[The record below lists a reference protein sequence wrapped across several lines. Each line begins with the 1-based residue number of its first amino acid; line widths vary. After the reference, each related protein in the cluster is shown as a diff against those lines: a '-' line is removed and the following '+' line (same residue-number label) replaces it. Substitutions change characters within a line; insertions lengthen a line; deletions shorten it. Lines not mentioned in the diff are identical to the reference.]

1 MSFSA
6 TAPADST
13 TSGKAYYRFYNSHL
27 TAVYKSSVLS
37 TVTASAASHMISS
50 SSFSQSTELK
60 SKRKIT
66 INTPPSR
73 SWPRTSSLSSPFLA
87 LVSTAAVPAK
97 PAKRPRVQPPKA
109 LQPAE
114 PAVPAEPQE
123 LESVEEEPR
132 KRKTPFKRTAA
143 LDGQLRTFKVLM
155 RPRALQIKE
164 LKLCFSVARLRY
176 NQTNALI
183 KGGAPRNKV
192 KLRNEVLA
200 MPQPEWADGKLKVAR
215 SMQDSAVAQSVAAYS
230 TNEAKK
236 KKNPGYQHEIKY
248 RSLKKNY
255 T

>member
-1 MSFSA
+1 
-6 TAPADST
+6 
-13 TSGKAYYRFYNSHL
+13 
-27 TAVYKSSVLS
+27 
-37 TVTASAASHMISS
+37 
-50 SSFSQSTELK
+50 
-60 SKRKIT
+60 
-66 INTPPSR
+66 
-73 SWPRTSSLSSPFLA
+73 
-87 LVSTAAVPAK
+87 
-97 PAKRPRVQPPKA
+97 
-109 LQPAE
+109 
-114 PAVPAEPQE
+114 
-123 LESVEEEPR
+123 
-132 KRKTPFKRTAA
+132 
-143 LDGQLRTFKVLM
+143 LDGQLRTFKVLL

-236 KKNPGYQHEIKY
+236 MKNPGHQYEIKY

-255 T
+255 TETIQIQKDNDNTPEKKNSTLL